1 MKTIKEMF
9 LIMIIMAVLLPAAGV
24 EMITEYAKRVIM
36 KDKRATSA
44 GQAIMKKDKG
54 AINAGQMIGV
64 IIALAVGIIMLS
76 AMIPS
81 ALNTFYSANT
91 TQWTIDGNEDTKT
104 TTIWEMIPMMS
115 VVAVLLLIV
124 GIVIKM
130 LS

>member
-1 MKTIKEMF
+1 
-9 LIMIIMAVLLPAAGV
+9 
-24 EMITEYAKRVIM
+24 
-36 KDKRATSA
+36 
-44 GQAIMKKDKG
+44 MKKSKG
-54 AINAGQMIGV
+54 AINAGQLIAV

-81 ALNTFYSANT
+81 ALNTFYGQDTADWGFGTYNETSG
-91 TQWTIDGNEDTKT
+91 QWESGEEDTKT